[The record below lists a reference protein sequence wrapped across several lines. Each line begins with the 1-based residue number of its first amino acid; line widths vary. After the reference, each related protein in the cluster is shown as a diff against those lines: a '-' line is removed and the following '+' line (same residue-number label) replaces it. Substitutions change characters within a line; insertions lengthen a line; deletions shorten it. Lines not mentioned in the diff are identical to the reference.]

1 VPSRR
6 LRRVLLIWVPIVLG
20 LALVGAV
27 VGALIGRRVL
37 QEGCGSRR
45 LAPSQ
50 TTTRLY
56 CVRETHLGSTPAL
69 VLSNVQTGDDVLDD
83 EAVRAVHFVLRRAPR
98 TVDEVCYRRR
108 GIDTAPVCTQV
119 DGARKP
125 GLSLATVSDPDDQL
139 WNPVPIV
146 LGAGFFVSL
155 LVLRPALKRS
165 TRDS

>member
-1 VPSRR
+1 M
-6 LRRVLLIWVPIVLG
+6 WVPIVLV

-37 QEGCGSRR
+37 REGCGSRR
-45 LAPSQ
+45 LAPAQ

-56 CVRETHLGSTPAL
+56 CVRQTRIGPASAL
-69 VLSNVQTGDDVLDD
+69 VLSNVQSGDDVLDD
-83 EAVRAVHFVLRRAPR
+83 EAVRAVQSVLPRAPG
-98 TVDEVCYRRR
+98 TVDEVCHLRR
-108 GIDTAPVCTQV
+108 GIDSAPVCTQV
-119 DGARKP
+119 DDARKP
-125 GLSLATVSDPDDQL
+125 GLSLTTVSDPDDQL

-165 TRDS
+165 AHDS